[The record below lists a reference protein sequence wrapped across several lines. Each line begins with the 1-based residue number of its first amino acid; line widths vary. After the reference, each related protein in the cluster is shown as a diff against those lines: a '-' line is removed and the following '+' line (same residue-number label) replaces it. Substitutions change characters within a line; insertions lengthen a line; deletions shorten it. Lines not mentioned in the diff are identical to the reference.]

1 MAFLPV
7 VLPRLRGVWLWA
19 FRAMWCIALATALF
33 SAIGATW
40 VDAQHNAAIGPG
52 WRTIGAR
59 EAGFGVRLFAP
70 DARPWRVTGV
80 WGPEAEALG
89 VRAGDELIGINE
101 LSVNRMT
108 SLAAIG
114 LALGDHEGQSTRFL
128 LRPADGV
135 VRETTLVF
143 HQSNVD
149 LWYRGS
155 GLSPLLIFLLRRI
168 GYDVMTLVLLAA
180 STILFLRRSDEAVAA
195 AFSLGLCM
203 IPIGPTIEFWAQI
216 NALGFYHVL
225 AALPYIALL
234 MVGCAF
240 PDGRYWPPWTRFSL
254 ILVPAILLPAIF
266 SATEY
271 SQFTLFTAPAFI
283 AVIVVLALRYR
294 RLPQG
299 VERQQFRW
307 AAFGFSAGVTL
318 LILRWPFAQ
327 LQGDLHPAPL
337 SPWIDLAGSFLHALG
352 YAVIGAG
359 FGVALIK
366 YRLYDAELLISRS
379 TAITAMT
386 LMLAGLWAASEKAL
400 ETFLPNLVGQ
410 QFASL
415 ASIFGAGFAVVLV
428 AAAHRPMQH
437 FIEKRFH
444 KGVYRLR
451 EELPKLLDTLVLR
464 FDTKDLCTKVLNDI
478 ANDVRV
484 TKAAILLRGK
494 DNVGVAAE
502 HGVDAGDLQSWI
514 DARGEAPADG
524 AAPSVFN
531 VALPLNDPVMN
542 ENIGWLLVG
551 PRPDGTT
558 CNRDERAALAAV
570 APPIAR
576 AIATVQARDS
586 RERR

>member
-1 MAFLPV
+1 MAFPPV
-7 VLPRLRGVWLWA
+7 VLPRLQGVWLLA
-19 FRAMWCIALATALF
+19 FRTIWCISLLLTIFA
-33 SAIGATW
+33 AIGATW
-40 VDAQHNAAIGPG
+40 ADTQYNAAIAPG
-52 WRTIGAR
+52 WRTIVTR
-59 EAGFGVRLFAP
+59 EAGFGIRIFAP
-70 DARPWRVTGV
+70 DARPWRITGV
-80 WGPEAEALG
+80 WGPEAQTDG
-89 VRAGDELIGINE
+89 VRPGDELTKIND
-101 LSVNRMT
+101 LSINRTT

-114 LALGDHEGQSTRFL
+114 LALGDHEGQRTRFQ
-128 LRPADGV
+128 LRSSNGV
-135 VRETTLVF
+135 VHEATLAF
-143 HQSNVD
+143 HQSNID

-155 GLSPLLIFLLRRI
+155 GLSSGLLFLLRRI

-180 STILFLRRSDEAVAA
+180 STILFLRQSSEAVAA
-195 AFSLGLCM
+195 AFSLALCM
-203 IPIGPTIEFWAQI
+203 IPIGPTIEFWTWI

-254 ILVPAILLPAIF
+254 VVVPAVLLPTIFAAI
-266 SATEY
+266 EY

-283 AVIVVLALRYR
+283 AVVVVLALRYR
-294 RLPQG
+294 TLPPS
-299 VERQQFRW
+299 VKRQQFRW
-307 AAFGFSAGVTL
+307 AAFAFSAGVIL

-327 LQGDLHPAPL
+327 LQGDLHPAPI
-337 SPWIDLAGSFLHALG
+337 SPWIDLAGSFLHALS

-415 ASIFGAGFAVVLV
+415 AGIFGAGFAVILV
-428 AAAHRPMQH
+428 GLAHRRMQH
-437 FIEKRFH
+437 FIERRFH

-464 FDTKDLCTKVLNDI
+464 FDTAGLCAKVLNDI

-484 TKAAILLRGK
+484 TKAAMLLRDEDK
-494 DNVGVAAE
+494 VSVAAK
-502 HGVDAGDLQSWI
+502 HGVDAADLQSWI
-514 DARGEAPADG
+514 NARGEAPTNDAS
-524 AAPSVFN
+524 PSAFN
-531 VALPLNDPVMN
+531 VALPLNDPVMD
-542 ENIGWLLVG
+542 EKVGWLLIG
-551 PRPDGTT
+551 PRPDGTA

-570 APPIAR
+570 APAIAR
-576 AIATVQARDS
+576 AIATVQARDRRES
-586 RERR
+586 R